1 MLEPSGA
8 DEPGEGDA
16 RHHTQHAAHTRQ
28 HSRFGEKL
36 PEDDLFPAT
45 DNLRNYCCGTLFE
58 AVNEDIV

>member
-8 DEPGEGDA
+8 DEPGEA
-16 RHHTQHAAHTRQ
+16 CQAFSTESNQTA
-28 HSRFGEKL
+28 
-36 PEDDLFPAT
+36 AT